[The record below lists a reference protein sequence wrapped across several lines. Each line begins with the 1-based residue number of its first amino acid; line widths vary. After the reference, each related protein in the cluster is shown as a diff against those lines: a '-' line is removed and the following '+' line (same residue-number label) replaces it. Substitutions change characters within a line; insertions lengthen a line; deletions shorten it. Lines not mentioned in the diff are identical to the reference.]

1 MKRELNLIPFL
12 AEALSINSK
21 CYSFIDKY
29 YNKDKLKYMNLA
41 KKSIFY
47 NSKIASE
54 GSIIQEYYFKRA
66 LGILSSQE
74 NRTIFEIYK
83 FGYRI
88 AYNYVNSIQIF
99 KASNFLKKLLSKV
112 NDFSDD
118 ELNGNMLVAISLCGA
133 LEKEIDSSDIVYKK
147 MIDGLL
153 LRNDSYSREVLSIDN
168 LDKKYKKILSKIELK
183 LKSLYL
189 KEYIPS
195 SYVLNIDAT
204 KGYKG
209 NNLTFLE
216 KQILGLDY
224 ISNLEGITLISI
236 VGKDIFKS
244 KQIQELILAYCNLQD
259 NIEDE
264 NSINYEDLFRFI
276 IPAIDLRY
284 WAREYKKAKHF
295 FFNNFDE
302 ELKEVMKEKEI
313 EINELKKN
321 NLLLQDENEK
331 LKLELELLQKDK
343 IRLECEIK
351 EQCTSKEELV
361 QLRNFM
367 FNQQQQEQEEK
378 VLIDESINLKNIKA
392 IIFGGHPNWILK
404 MKEKLTNFE
413 FIPANT
419 INFNVSILDSY
430 EYVFI
435 NTSFIGHAMYYKII
449 ENLNADNK
457 LRYINNVNVDRA
469 IEDIKNSIKV

>member
-1 MKRELNLIPFL
+1 MEQELNLIPFL
-12 AEALSINSK
+12 AEALSVNKK
-21 CYSFIDKY
+21 CYGIVDKY
-29 YNKDKLKYMNLA
+29 YSRNKLKYINLA
-41 KKSIFY
+41 KESIFY

-54 GSIIQEYYFKRA
+54 GSIIQEYYFKKA
-66 LGILSSQE
+66 LGILLSQE
-74 NRTIFEIYK
+74 NETIFEIYK
-83 FGYRI
+83 LGYKV
-88 AYNYVNSIQIF
+88 AYNYINSIQIF
-99 KASNFLKKLLSKV
+99 KASNFLKKLLAKV
-112 NDFSDD
+112 DSFSDD

-133 LEKEIDSSDIVYKK
+133 LEKEIDSSDIIYNK
-147 MIDGLL
+147 MIDGLF
-153 LRNDSYSREVLSIDN
+153 LRNDSYSRNVLSIDN
-168 LDKKYKKILSKIELK
+168 LDKKYKKMLNKIELK

-224 ISNLEGITLISI
+224 VSNLEGITLISI

-264 NSINYEDLFRFI
+264 NSINYDDLFRFI

-284 WAREYKKAKHF
+284 WAREYKKAKQF

-302 ELKEVMKEKEI
+302 ELKEAMKEKEI
-313 EINELKKN
+313 EIKELKKE
-321 NLLLQDENEK
+321 NLLLQDENKK

-343 IRLECEIK
+343 NRLESEIK
-351 EQCTSKEELV
+351 EQFTSKEELV

-367 FNQQQQEQEEK
+367 FNQQQEQY
-378 VLIDESINLKNIKA
+378 VITDESIDLKSIKA
-392 IIFGGHPNWILK
+392 VIFGGHPNWILK
-404 MKEKLTNFE
+404 MKERLINFE
-413 FIPANT
+413 FISAEV
-419 INFNVSILDSY
+419 INFDVNILNSY

-435 NTSFIGHAMYYKII
+435 NTNFIGHAMYYKII
-449 ENLNADNK
+449 ENLNKNNK
-457 LRYINNVNVDRA
+457 LRYINNINLDRA
-469 IEDIKNSIKV
+469 IEDIKNAIKV

>member
-1 MKRELNLIPFL
+1 MEQGLNLIPFL
-12 AEALSINSK
+12 AEALSINKK
-21 CYSFIDKY
+21 CYSIIDKY
-29 YNKDKLKYMNLA
+29 YSKNKLKYMDLA

-74 NRTIFEIYK
+74 NGTIFEIYK
-83 FGYRI
+83 FGYRV

-99 KASNFLKKLLSKV
+99 KSSNFLKKLLSKV
-112 NDFSDD
+112 NNFSDD

-133 LEKEIDSSDIVYKK
+133 LEKEIDNSDIVYKK
-147 MIDGLL
+147 MIGGLL

-224 ISNLEGITLISI
+224 ISNLEGISIISI

-244 KQIQELILAYCNLQD
+244 KQIQELILAYLKVQD

-264 NSINYEDLFRFI
+264 NNINYEDLFRFI

-284 WAREYKKAKHF
+284 WAREYKKAKQF

-302 ELKEVMKEKEI
+302 ELKEVMKEKEN
-313 EINELKKN
+313 EIKELKKE
-321 NLLLQDENEK
+321 NLLLQDENK
-331 LKLELELLQKDK
+331 NLKLELELLQKDK
-343 IRLECEIK
+343 FRLENEIK
-351 EQCTSKEELV
+351 EQLTSKEELV

-367 FNQQQQEQEEK
+367 FSKQQEQSEN
-378 VLIDESINLKNIKA
+378 VSTDESIDLKNKKA
-392 IIFGGHPNWILK
+392 IVFGGHPNWILK
-404 MKEKLTNFE
+404 MKDKLINFE
-413 FIPANT
+413 FISAET
-419 INFNVSILDSY
+419 INFDVNKLNSY

-435 NTSFIGHAMYYKII
+435 NTNFIGHAMYYKII
-449 ENLNADNK
+449 ENINRDNK

>member
-1 MKRELNLIPFL
+1 MEQELNLIPFL
-12 AEALSINSK
+12 AEALSINKK
-21 CYSFIDKY
+21 CYSIIDKY
-29 YNKDKLKYMNLA
+29 YSKNKLKYMDLA

-74 NRTIFEIYK
+74 NGTIFEIYK
-83 FGYRI
+83 FGYRV

-112 NDFSDD
+112 NNFSDD

-133 LEKEIDSSDIVYKK
+133 LEKEIDNSDIVYKK

-224 ISNLEGITLISI
+224 ISNLEGISIISI

-244 KQIQELILAYCNLQD
+244 KQIQELILAYLKVQD

-264 NSINYEDLFRFI
+264 NNINYEDLFRFI

-284 WAREYKKAKHF
+284 WAREYKKAKQF

-302 ELKEVMKEKEI
+302 ELNEVMKEKEI
-313 EINELKKN
+313 EIKELKKE
-321 NLLLQDENEK
+321 NLLLQDEKEK

-343 IRLECEIK
+343 NRLESEIK

-367 FNQQQQEQEEK
+367 FNQQQEQEEK

-449 ENLNADNK
+449 ENLNRDNK

>member
-54 GSIIQEYYFKRA
+54 GSIIQEYYFKKA
-66 LGILSSQE
+66 LGILLSQE
-74 NRTIFEIYK
+74 NDTIFEIYK
-83 FGYRI
+83 LGYKA
-88 AYNYVNSIQIF
+88 AYNYINSIQIF
-99 KASNFLKKLLSKV
+99 KVSNFLKKLLTRV
-112 NDFSDD
+112 EPFTND
-118 ELNGNMLVAISLCGA
+118 ELNGNVLVAISLCGE
-133 LEKEIDSSDIVYKK
+133 LEKDVDISDIVYQRF
-147 MIDGLL
+147 IENLF
-153 LRNDSYSREVLSIDN
+153 LRMDDYKDILSIDN
-168 LDKKYKKILSKIELK
+168 LDKNKRKMLSKIELK
-183 LKSLYL
+183 LKSMYL
-189 KEYIPS
+189 KDYIPS
-195 SYVLNIDAT
+195 SYVINIDSS
-204 KGYKG
+204 KNYED
-209 NNLTFLE
+209 LTFLE
-216 KQILGLDY
+216 KQIAGLDY
-224 ISNLEGITLISI
+224 VSNLEGISI
-236 VGKDIFKS
+236 IRVVGKDIFKS
-244 KQIQELILAYCNLQD
+244 KQIQELILSYLKVQG

-276 IPAIDLRY
+276 ITAIDLRY
-284 WAREYKKAKHF
+284 WAREYKKAKQF

-302 ELKEVMKEKEI
+302 ELNEVMKEKEI
-313 EINELKKN
+313 EIKELKKE
-321 NLLLQDENEK
+321 NLLLQDEKEK

-367 FNQQQQEQEEK
+367 FNQQQEQEEK

-449 ENLNADNK
+449 ENLNRDNK